1 MKKKRLIT
9 LMAGVLVLGLC
20 LTGIIQRTQASE
32 SSAQKKLEQNMGKL
46 YLTEW
51 TRVTSADQL
60 KACTS
65 ATPMRLYA
73 IKGDK
78 TYFIYDSEKKSGS
91 SLKFTEAKNVN
102 EAVKKAESYVEL
114 TAAAPTD
121 YGYVQYAGSLDSD
134 NDNNAKCYISL
145 VNDNSG
151 YLGVDSDRKLEVN
164 GNHKTAWTVYLK
176 SHVKVVSDYSYLDT
190 INGLLAY
197 YVSIFDN
204 ISYRQDPALWFNS
217 DGLLYSDT
225 SGSNDEYTEYA
236 MYIGSITDIT
246 AITKDIKV
254 GAGQTVRISVDGG
267 VALQADCTL
276 TIEKGGAA
284 LVESIFFN
292 QGTIK
297 NYGTLAV
304 MDGGSIQPVYSDGG
318 SFVCEGGD
326 IVIMDGGRFMSGED
340 MSISKGSSIIN
351 RGIFL
356 CGGDFTLNDATFI
369 TEDKGTSL
377 FGYSILPK
385 NFKYAKVNEINDT
398 CISGATKLP
407 SLTNAALGKISD
419 TGMTISGSS
428 KLINRGSTAIHQTIS
443 GSDKIA
449 NVDKGKLYYNK

>member
-9 LMAGVLVLGLC
+9 LMAGVFVLGLC
-20 LTGIIQRTQASE
+20 LTGIIQTALASE

-73 IKGDK
+73 IKDDK
-78 TYFIYDSEKKSGS
+78 TYLIYNSEKKTGS
-91 SLKFTEAKNVN
+91 TLKLSEAKNVN
-102 EAVKKAESYVEL
+102 AAVGKGEGYVEL
-114 TAAAPTD
+114 TADAPTE

-151 YLGVDSDRKLEVN
+151 YLSVDDDRKLEIN
-164 GNHKTAWTVYLK
+164 GSRKTAWTVYLK
-176 SHVKVVSDYSYLDT
+176 SKLKAKFVFSYMDV
-190 INGLLAY
+190 LLGDRAY
-197 YVSIFDN
+197 FVSIFDN
-204 ISYRQDPALWFNS
+204 ISYRDDPALWFNS

-225 SGSNDEYTEYA
+225 SGHNSDYTEYA
-236 MYIGSITDIT
+236 MYIGNITDIT

-267 VALQADCTL
+267 VALQAGCTM

-284 LVESIFFN
+284 IVESIFFN

-304 MDGGSIQPVYSDGG
+304 IDGGSIQPVYSDGG
-318 SFVCEGGD
+318 SIACEGGD
-326 IVIMDGGRFMSGED
+326 ILIMDGGRFMSGED
-340 MSISKGSSIIN
+340 LTVSKGSSVLN

-356 CGGDFTLNDATFI
+356 CGGNFTLNDGTFI

-385 NFKYAKVNEINDT
+385 NFKYAKVSEISDD
-398 CISGATKLP
+398 CISGADELP
-407 SLTNAALGKISD
+407 SLTNAALGNISD
-419 TGMTISGSS
+419 TSMSLTGSS
-428 KLINRGSTAIHQTIS
+428 KLINRGSTAIHQKIT

-449 NVDKGKLYYNK
+449 NEDKGKLYYNK